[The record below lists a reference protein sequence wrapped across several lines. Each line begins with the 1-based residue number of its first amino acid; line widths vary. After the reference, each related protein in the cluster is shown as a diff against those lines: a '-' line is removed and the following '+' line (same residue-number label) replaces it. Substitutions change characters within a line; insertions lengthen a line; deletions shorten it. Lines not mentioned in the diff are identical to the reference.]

1 MDRQAQAV
9 IPPRKNAKLSKD
21 KKTGSLKRNKLLQT
35 VKRLERTIWKKWSG
49 YHWWSLVET
58 NIYCM
63 KLLGDKLSARNFQS
77 QVNKIHARVA
87 VLNKFTDLSRPHTR
101 VVTLR
106 ISPHNLN
113 TILAEI

>member
-1 MDRQAQAV
+1 
-9 IPPRKNAKLSKD
+9 
-21 KKTGSLKRNKLLQT
+21 
-35 VKRLERTIWKKWSG
+35 
-49 YHWWSLVET
+49 
-58 NIYCM
+58 M

-77 QVNKIHARVA
+77 QVNKIHARAA
-87 VLNKFTDLSRPHTR
+87 VLNKFTDLGRPYTR